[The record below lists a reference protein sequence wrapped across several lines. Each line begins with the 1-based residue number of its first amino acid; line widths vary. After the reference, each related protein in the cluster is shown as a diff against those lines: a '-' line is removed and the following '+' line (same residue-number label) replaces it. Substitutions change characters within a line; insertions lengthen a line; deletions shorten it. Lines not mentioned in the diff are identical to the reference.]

1 MITQLNA
8 TYVPLEDRV
17 LFKLNTVD
25 SNEFRLWL
33 TRNMVHEIMNLCCA
47 AAVKFEE
54 LKHPAAQA
62 KSIAEFKQQAVEQAT
77 TFSQYK
83 PAAVCPL
90 GEDPILVNKL
100 QMRIEG
106 GQYVLIFGLVIGK
119 DLTLRLNDD
128 LLAKTRLL
136 LNTIQ
141 EKARGMLIS
150 NASPQLTNQQSTQSE
165 PSQISG
171 AEAAKLL
178 H

>member
-17 LFKLNTVD
+17 LFKLNTAD
-25 SNEFRLWL
+25 SSEFRLWL
-33 TRNMVHEIMNLCCA
+33 TRNMVQEIMTLCLA

-77 TFSQYK
+77 TFTEYK
-83 PAAVCPL
+83 PAAFCPL
-90 GEDPILVNKL
+90 GQDPVLVNKL
-100 QMRIEG
+100 QMRIEE

-141 EKARGMLIS
+141 EKAHWMLSS
-150 NASPQLTNQQSTQSE
+150 NTPSQLSSQQATLAE
-165 PSQISG
+165 PSQVSG
-171 AEAAKLL
+171 ADNAKLL